1 MCFSRGFLFLP
12 LLSLL
17 MQAQTP
23 SLESRRKAFNDLLA
37 EQWEY
42 NLRTNPE
49 FASILGDKRYN
60 DQLSDFSLKSI
71 KQREADTRAFLT
83 RFQAIDTTGFP
94 DQDLLSHRIM
104 IRDLEHNLEGLPFK
118 DYEMPV
124 NQMGGIHLQAAQFPS
139 MLSFADEKDYR
150 DYITRLHKL
159 PVAFDQTVE
168 LMRAGLKDG
177 LMPPRFLLEKVAS
190 QAAGLA
196 AIKPEDSPFAAPLKK
211 MPDTLPK
218 EVQNTIRRD
227 MLAAISKDV
236 LPAYTRFS
244 VFVRDEYAPKG
255 RTDVG
260 VSALPNGAA
269 YYAYQVREST
279 TTLMSPEEI
288 HQLGLSEVAR
298 IEAEQLVIAK
308 KLGFSDLKTFR
319 AAINSDPKLHVTSGE
334 DILDKYRKFTDGMY
348 NKLPEYFGRLP
359 KGRMK
364 VERTEAF
371 REKEAAGA
379 EYAIGTPDG
388 SRPGRV
394 QVNTYEWEKRTTPEI
409 ESTAYH
415 EGVPGHHMQ
424 IAIAQELPA
433 LPPFRQHE
441 FYVAYTE
448 GWALYTE
455 GLAKE
460 MGFYQ
465 DPYSDYGR
473 LDSEMLR
480 AIRLVLDTG
489 VHYKHWT
496 RQQMVDF
503 FHTHSNVAESE
514 VQSETDRY
522 ISIPSQALGYKVGQL
537 TILRLRERA
546 KKELGP
552 KFNIRRFHDEVLGG
566 GALPLDVLGER
577 IDAWIAR
584 EKQPVAP
591 SAGL

>member
-1 MCFSRGFLFLP
+1 MRFSRCFLLLP
-12 LLSLL
+12 LLAVL

-42 NLRTNPE
+42 SLRTSPE
-49 FASILGDKRYN
+49 FASILGDKRFN
-60 DQLSDFSLKSI
+60 DQLSDLSLKSI
-71 KQREADTRAFLT
+71 KQREEDARAFLV

-104 IRDLEHNLEGLPFK
+104 IRDLEHNLEGVRFK

-124 NQMGGIHLQAAQFPS
+124 NQMGGLHLNAAQFPS
-139 MLSFADEKDYR
+139 MLSFTNEKDYR

-159 PVAFDQTVE
+159 PLGFDQTME
-168 LMRAGLKDG
+168 LMRAGLKDN
-177 LMPPRFLLEKVAS
+177 LMPPRFLLEKVVT

-196 AIKPEDSPFAAPLKK
+196 AMKPEDSPFAEPLKK
-211 MPDTLPK
+211 MPDTLAK
-218 EVQNTIRRD
+218 ETQDAIRRD
-227 MLAAISKDV
+227 LLSAIAKDV

-260 VSALPNGAA
+260 VSALPNGPA
-269 YYAYQVREST
+269 YYAYQVREAT

-298 IEAEQLVIAK
+298 IEAEQLTIAK

-319 AAINSDPKLHVTSGE
+319 AAVNSDPKLHVASGE

-364 VERTEAF
+364 VEKTEAF

-379 EYAIGTPDG
+379 EYAMGTPDG

-441 FYVAYTE
+441 FYIAYTE

-455 GLAKE
+455 GLAKD

-489 VHYKHWT
+489 VHFKHWT

-503 FHTHSNVAESE
+503 FHAHSNVAESE
-514 VQSETDRY
+514 VQAETDRY
-522 ISIPSQALGYKVGQL
+522 ISWPSQALGYKIGQL
-537 TILRLRERA
+537 TILRLREHA

-552 KFNIRRFHDEVLGG
+552 KFNIRHFHDEVLGG

-584 EKQPVAP
+584 EKQAAAP
-591 SAGL
+591 SAGV